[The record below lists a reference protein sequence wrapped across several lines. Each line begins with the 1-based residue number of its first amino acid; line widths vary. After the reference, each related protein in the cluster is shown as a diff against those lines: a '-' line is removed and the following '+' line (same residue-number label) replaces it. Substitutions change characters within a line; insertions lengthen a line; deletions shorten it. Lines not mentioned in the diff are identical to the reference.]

1 MREGIGGE
9 GGRGGDVVAVCRAL
23 YGSVMEERLTVAE
36 TPGGASALAAPPPP
50 SPATRPCTQ
59 ATRVT
64 QGGESQART
73 PAHIRLF
80 RAYATRGQTIHA
92 VHKVLSGE
100 STTIGSPERTP
111 FFRIGWR
118 CRRHIRVV
126 PFYPFRPLLDL
137 VDLTLFR
144 YRVLAVHSILCAR
157 RERAFQCAF

>member
-1 MREGIGGE
+1 MPFAGPFMEALWRN
-9 GGRGGDVVAVCRAL
+9 DSPWLKLQVAHLRWRHLLHHRQRPDPAL
-23 YGSVMEERLTVAE
+23 K
-36 TPGGASALAAPPPP
+36 
-50 SPATRPCTQ
+50 